1 MEENN
6 GTYKLYYFN
15 GNGRAMIIRAI
26 LEYSKAKWEDIKVS
40 NEEWPKMKSSSQC
53 EYGQLPVL
61 EYNGKTY
68 SQSHAIELYLG
79 KKFNL
84 YGSSIDDEYQINS
97 LLDSFDDLFIVFH
110 AYAAPT
116 NEEDKKN
123 KEEATKLKEKLENLK
138 LEFKVKTG
146 ANDKVFGSISPKQ
159 IKESI
164 DEKGFKIDKKQIEM
178 DETISSLG
186 VHNVKINLYG
196 PIFAKVKIH
205 VVK

>member
-15 GNGRAMIIRAI
+15 GNGRAMVIRAI

-97 LLDSFDDLFIVFH
+97 LLDSFDDLSLFSMH
-110 AYAAPT
+110 MPLQRT
-116 NEEDKKN
+116 KKIKRIRN
-123 KEEATKLKEKLENLK
+123 K
-138 LEFKVKTG
+138 
-146 ANDKVFGSISPKQ
+146 
-159 IKESI
+159 
-164 DEKGFKIDKKQIEM
+164 
-178 DETISSLG
+178 
-186 VHNVKINLYG
+186 
-196 PIFAKVKIH
+196 
-205 VVK
+205 